1 MVHLDPPNDGSL
13 VPRDLPIKLGGN
25 KRRNRPKELKN
36 KSVLCSMLLAFLTV
50 SEVVSFAPSS
60 RIPSPLFLPTK
71 RSNRLRTVI
80 HSRPSSPRILSI
92 SRWFSH
98 ATKSTT
104 SKTTLSPATSKT
116 KSSEQNRQAAD
127 STVTTASSIKPDNRT
142 QPTNNN
148 NSTEPV
154 PESQPHLNTTTTF
167 GNTSATNTNFT
178 EFESSILN
186 ATKAPKGYKPPL
198 PQISLGGFNFASWY
212 KSSSS
217 VSAPRTTA
225 SVSPVVLVSAPWIV
239 PPNLNPND
247 TLTVADLQII
257 LRSNN
262 LVRQDDLTGAITI
275 ASESQKAAPT
285 SMDQPVDPRDPAI
298 QAQRE
303 LAPKKTKSGVGF
315 PQPSVLNYR
324 DLQKGT
330 TISGALVGIILGTT
344 VFPNLW
350 LIGALMGGFY
360 GYEISN
366 NIAERQTPPNA
377 LARLLINSGRLS
389 AKYTL
394 EFYDAWQTLWFLY
407 KTGQLSYEYYKKY
420 AVMDERYA
428 IQSKIDAWNARFMEG
443 KIKFDAWEQQN
454 EIGRTVLA
462 GLRTVWLV
470 EEQSKRKTQKKSR
483 YRAVQVV
490 YDVAFWF
497 GRLFAKVGKLIGP
510 RGGWK
515 EFIEGIRQDMKNSE
529 LDAIGTRVGAIV
541 GSLIAVNMIGAVFA
555 ISPPFL
561 ALLAVLVGFVWPTW
575 ASELFERIRLL
586 TEETRARGRGE
597 DFFPTA
603 PTLNTAKI
611 LGRYDK
617 SRYHY
622 YKRPD
627 GSKKYYRT
635 GQGWFGRSTMSP
647 QKGLSSSNAL
657 SWPWR
662 KETKKQKR
670 EPQKEQW
677 GLFGRNPANS

>member
-1 MVHLDPPNDGSL
+1 MTMLLDPPNDGSL
-13 VPRDLPIKLGGN
+13 VARDLPVRIGGN
-25 KRRNRPKELKN
+25 QRRNRLNERKN
-36 KSVLCSMLLAFLTV
+36 KSIMCSMLLAFLTV
-50 SEVVSFAPSS
+50 SEVVSFAPTS
-60 RIPSPLFLPTK
+60 RMPSPLYLPRK
-71 RSNRLRTVI
+71 QSNRRRTAI
-80 HSRPSSPRILSI
+80 HSGPSSPRKFFIPH
-92 SRWFSH
+92 WFSQ
-98 ATKSTT
+98 ATK
-104 SKTTLSPATSKT
+104 KATSKT
-116 KSSEQNRQAAD
+116 IPSPATPTESSEQNRQTAD
-127 STVTTASSIKPDNRT
+127 STVINASTGSIKPDNRT
-142 QPTNNN
+142 QSTSTN
-148 NSTEPV
+148 NSTEPE
-154 PESQPHLNTTTTF
+154 PQPHLNSTTTS

-178 EFESSILN
+178 QSESSILN
-186 ATKAPKGYKPPL
+186 ATKASKGCKPPA

-212 KSSSS
+212 NPSSC
-217 VSAPRTTA
+217 VSAPLTVA
-225 SVSPVVLVSAPWIV
+225 SVSPIVLASAPWIV
-239 PPNLNPND
+239 PPNLQPND
-247 TLTVADLQII
+247 TLTVEDLQIF

-262 LVRQDDLTGAITI
+262 LVRQDDLASAITI
-275 ASESQKAAPT
+275 AGTSQIIAPT
-285 SMDQPVDPRDPAI
+285 SMDQPVDPLDPAI

-303 LAPKKTKSGVGF
+303 LAPKKTKSGVGL

-330 TISGALVGIILGTT
+330 TISGALVGMILGAT

-350 LIGALMGGFY
+350 LIGVLLGGFY

-366 NIAERQTPPNA
+366 NLAEQQTPPNA
-377 LARLLINSGRLS
+377 LARLLINSGRRS

-394 EFYDAWQTLWFLY
+394 ELHDAWQTLWFLY

-420 AVMDERYA
+420 AVMDEKFA

-443 KIKFDAWEQQN
+443 KVKFDAWEQEN

-490 YDVAFWF
+490 YDIAFWF
-497 GRLFAKVGKLIGP
+497 GRLFAKVGKLVGP
-510 RGGWK
+510 SGGWK
-515 EFIEGIRQDMKNSE
+515 EFTQGIRQDMKNSE

-541 GSLIAVNMIGAVFA
+541 GSLIVVNMIGAVFA
-555 ISPPFL
+555 ISPSFL

-597 DFFPTA
+597 DYFPTM

-635 GQGWFGRSTMSP
+635 GQGWFGRSTTSP
-647 QKGLSSSNAL
+647 KKGSSPSEAL

-662 KETKKQKR
+662 TETKKQKR

-677 GLFGRNPANS
+677 GLFGRKPAKS